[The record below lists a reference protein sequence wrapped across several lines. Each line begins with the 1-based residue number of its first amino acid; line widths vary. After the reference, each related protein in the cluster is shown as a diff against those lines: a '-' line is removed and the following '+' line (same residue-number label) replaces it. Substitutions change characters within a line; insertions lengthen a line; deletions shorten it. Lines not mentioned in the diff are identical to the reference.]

1 MLPRCN
7 LLRYHQES
15 IPILQ
20 LLCPL
25 LQRNTDKPQNK
36 PILQSPNNGA
46 ASAVLIQKIAY
57 VVTTLGELKK
67 SGYQPKSIRDEI
79 RQNLIQKIQQKENP
93 FPGILGYED
102 TVIPDTERALL
113 SRHNILFLG
122 LRGQAKT
129 RMARQ
134 MTDLLDEYIP
144 VIAGSEINDDP
155 LQPQSRFAI
164 DLIAEKGDA
173 TPIAWLHRSQRYGEK
188 LATPDVSVA
197 DLIGDIDPIK
207 AANLKLSFADERV
220 LHYGIIPRSN
230 RSIFVINELPDL
242 QARIQVSLFNILE
255 EGDLQIRGF
264 KLRLPLDILFV
275 FTANPEDYTNRGSIV
290 TPLKDRIQSQILT
303 HYPKSIETSL
313 QITEQEANI
322 DATQLAKVSISDMI
336 KRLIEQVAFEARG
349 SEFVDKKSG
358 VSARLTI
365 AAYENAVSAA
375 ERRAIIN
382 GEKNTQVWMSDLVG
396 IIPSVTGKIELV
408 YEGEQEGPF
417 QVAYNLL
424 EKATRTLFGQYFPN
438 PENLKKKKGRT
449 EGTEDNP
456 YKSITRW
463 FDAGNSLN
471 ILLETKDADKVQ
483 LLYKVDGLYA
493 LVKKQFTTASENEAG
508 LLMEFVL
515 HGLAAHSLI
524 SKKVID
530 GKIEFKDLM
539 GSMINLGNV
548 HFDEGDYT
556 EEDDLR

>member
-1 MLPRCN
+1 MKEMN
-7 LLRYHQES
+7 
-15 IPILQ
+15 Q
-20 LLCPL
+20 L
-25 LQRNTDKPQNK
+25 KK
-36 PILQSPNNGA
+36 
-46 ASAVLIQKIAY
+46 
-57 VVTTLGELKK
+57 LGELKK
-67 SGYQPKSIRDEI
+67 SGYVSKSIKDEI
-79 RQNLIQKIQQKENP
+79 RNNLIKKIKARENA

-102 TVIPDTERALL
+102 SVIPDTERALL

-134 MTDLLDEYIP
+134 MVDLLDEYIP
-144 VIAGSEINDDP
+144 IIKGSEINDDP
-155 LQPQSRFAI
+155 LQPISRYAI
-164 DLIAEKGDA
+164 DMIAERGDD
-173 TPIAWLHRSQRYGEK
+173 TPIDWLHRSQRYGEK

-230 RSIFVINELPDL
+230 RCIFVINELPDL

-264 KLRLPLDILFV
+264 KLRLPLDVMFV

-290 TPLKDRIQSQILT
+290 TPLKDRIESQILT

-313 QITEQEANI
+313 AITEQEADI
-322 DATQLAKVSISDMI
+322 YEAQLEKVNVSDLI

-382 GEKNTQVWMSDLVG
+382 NETKTHVWVSDLFG
-396 IIPSVTGKIELV
+396 IIPSITGKIELV
-408 YEGEQEGPF
+408 YEGEQEGPY
-417 QVAYNLL
+417 QVAFNLL
-424 EKATRTLFGQYFPN
+424 EKSIRSLFSEYFPN
-438 PENLKKKKGRT
+438 PDTLKKRKGK
-449 EGTEDNP
+449 EAEDNP
-456 YKSITRW
+456 YKAITRW
-463 FDAGNSLN
+463 FDSGNQLN
-471 ILLETKDADKVQ
+471 TFFETKDADKTQ
-483 LLYKVDGLYA
+483 LLYKVDGLHA
-493 LVKKQFTTASENEAG
+493 LVKKYFKNASEKEAA

-524 SKKVID
+524 SKKVLD

-539 GSMINLGNV
+539 GSMLNIGPQP
-548 HFDEGDYT
+548 FSDEDFN
-556 EEDDLR
+556 DNDFN